1 MNLVYL
7 SIIKINNMN
16 KENVLDLVE
25 VLLDDYL
32 YFKSIGDYES
42 AEECNNEIE
51 KYLDKVMGDE

>member
-1 MNLVYL
+1 
-7 SIIKINNMN
+7 MN

-25 VLLDDYL
+25 VLLNDYL